1 MQSKKNNL
9 TYITIGG
16 LLIIITVVAISFY
29 TYRPQSM
36 AAASNNTAQQSL
48 PIQIQSSYT
57 STPQITS
64 GEVLTQTVNDITVE
78 ITSAQIISTGIEI
91 GICYTTAD
99 NGEWRP
105 MPGHLFYGKYEVYPD
120 EIEFTP
126 DEILADG
133 KNTGTRCAFI
143 RYRVDDLKT
152 ITTPINFSILKFYAP
167 PREMYSPCQEVQ
179 QRLDTNPKAQAY
191 GLKISCSEKADGNR
205 DVTLLSNDN
214 SITQDEAQKELDV
227 ISNAEV
233 QGNWMF
239 TITDL
244 TK

>member
-1 MQSKKNNL
+1 MQTKNNRVANIIVVSLLVL
-9 TYITIGG
+9 TTIVSAGFYFSRPQAVALAGG
-16 LLIIITVVAISFY
+16 EVTSQLLPEEPAKVVMPQVAIQKILS
-29 TYRPQSM
+29 
-36 AAASNNTAQQSL
+36 
-48 PIQIQSSYT
+48 
-57 STPQITS
+57 
-64 GEVLTQTVNDITVE
+64 ETQNDITVE
-78 ITSAQIISTGIEI
+78 VTSAQIISTGIEI